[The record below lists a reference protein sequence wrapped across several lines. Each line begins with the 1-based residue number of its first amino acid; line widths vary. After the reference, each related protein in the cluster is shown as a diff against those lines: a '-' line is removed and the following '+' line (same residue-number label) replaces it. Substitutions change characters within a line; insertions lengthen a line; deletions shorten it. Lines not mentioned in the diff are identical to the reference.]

1 MPGLGTIVN
10 AAAIVAG
17 GLFGLLCGKLMKP
30 RIQESLTMACGVCVI
45 FLGIAGAMEKMLTA
59 AADGTLAS
67 GGTMMLIASL
77 VLGALIGEMINIE
90 AAMERFGAWLK
101 KVSHSEGD
109 GGFVG
114 GFVNASLTVCVGA
127 MAVVGSIQDGI
138 LHDHS
143 TLFAKAVLDL
153 IIVMVMTAGSGKGCI
168 FSAVPVVIF
177 QGSIT
182 ALSGL
187 LQPVMTQKALDNLSL
202 CGSIMI
208 FCVGV
213 NLVWGKKFRVAN
225 MLPGLV
231 LAVACAF
238 LPWF

>member
-10 AAAIVAG
+10 AAAIIAG

-45 FLGIAGAMEKMLTA
+45 FLGTAGAMEKMLTA
-59 AADGTLAS
+59 SADGTLAS

-77 VLGALIGEMINIE
+77 VLGALIGEIINIE

-101 KVSHSEGD
+101 KVSRSEGD
-109 GGFVG
+109 G
-114 GFVNASLTVCVGA
+114 GFVNASLTVCIGA

-153 IIVMVMTAGSGKGCI
+153 IIVMVMTAASGKGCI
-168 FSAVPVVIF
+168 FSAVPVAIF

-187 LQPVMTQKALDNLSL
+187 LQPVMTQRALDNLSL

>member
-10 AAAIVAG
+10 AAAIAAG

-45 FLGIAGAMEKMLTA
+45 FLGIAGAMEKMLSA
-59 AADGTLAS
+59 AADGTLSS
-67 GGTMMLIASL
+67 GGTMTLIASL
-77 VLGALIGEMINIE
+77 VLGALIGEIINIE
-90 AAMERFGAWLK
+90 AAMERFGTWLRK
-101 KVSHSEGD
+101 ISHSEGD

-138 LHDHS
+138 LGDHS

-153 IIVMVMTAGSGKGCI
+153 IIVMVMTAASGEGCI
-168 FSAVPVVIF
+168 FSAIPVAIF
-177 QGSIT
+177 QGTIT
-182 ALSGL
+182 ALSKL
-187 LQPVMTQKALDNLSL
+187 LEPVMTQHALDNLSL
-202 CGSIMI
+202 VGSVMI

-231 LAVACAF
+231 LAVVCAF

>member
-30 RIQESLTMACGVCVI
+30 RIQESLTMACGVCVL
-45 FLGIAGAMEKMLTA
+45 FLGIAGAMEKMLSA
-59 AADGTLAS
+59 AADGTLSS
-67 GGTMMLIASL
+67 GGTMTLIASL
-77 VLGALIGEMINIE
+77 VLGALIGEIINIE
-90 AAMERFGAWLK
+90 AAMERFGTWLR

-114 GFVNASLTVCVGA
+114 GFVNASLTVCIGA
-127 MAVVGSIQDGI
+127 MAVVGS
-138 LHDHS
+138 
-143 TLFAKAVLDL
+143 T
-153 IIVMVMTAGSGKGCI
+153 
-168 FSAVPVVIF
+168 
-177 QGSIT
+177 IT
-182 ALSGL
+182 ALSNL
-187 LQPVMTQKALDNLSL
+187 LEDVMNRQALDNLSL
-202 CGSIMI
+202 VGSVMI

-231 LAVACAF
+231 LAVVCAF

>member
-17 GLFGLLCGKLMKP
+17 GLFGLLCGKFMKP

-45 FLGIAGAMEKMLTA
+45 FLGTAGAMENMLSA
-59 AADGTLAS
+59 AADGTLSS
-67 GGTMMLIASL
+67 GGTMTLIASL
-77 VLGALIGEMINIE
+77 VLGALIGEIINIE
-90 AAMERFGAWLK
+90 AAMERFGTWLRK
-101 KVSHSEGD
+101 ISHSED

-138 LHDHS
+138 LGDHS

-153 IIVMVMTAGSGKGCI
+153 IIVMVMTAASGKGCI
-168 FSAVPVVIF
+168 FSAIPVAIF
-177 QGSIT
+177 QGTIT
-182 ALSGL
+182 ALSNL
-187 LQPVMTQKALDNLSL
+187 LEDVMNRQALDNLSL
-202 CGSIMI
+202 VGSVMI

-231 LAVACAF
+231 LAVVCSY

>member
-17 GLFGLLCGKLMKP
+17 GLFDLLCGKFMKP

-45 FLGIAGAMEKMLTA
+45 FLGIAGAMEKMLSA
-59 AADGTLAS
+59 AADGTLSS
-67 GGTMMLIASL
+67 GGTMTLIASL
-77 VLGALIGEMINIE
+77 VLGALIGEIINIE
-90 AAMERFGAWLK
+90 AAMERFGTRLR
-101 KVSHSEGD
+101 KVSRSEGD
-109 GGFVG
+109 GGRRVDPG
-114 GFVNASLTVCVGA
+114 R
-127 MAVVGSIQDGI
+127 DPR
-138 LHDHS
+138 DHS

-153 IIVMVMTAGSGKGCI
+153 IIVMVMTAASGKGCI
-168 FSAVPVVIF
+168 FSAIPVAIF
-177 QGSIT
+177 QGTIT
-182 ALSGL
+182 ALSKL
-187 LQPVMTQKALDNLSL
+187 LEPVMTQPALDNLSL
-202 CGSIMI
+202 VGSVMI

-231 LAVACAF
+231 LAVVCAF